1 MITSEKLS
9 ASNRTATSS
18 RFKEMREHYLSNA
31 NETIQKKEFRK
42 ASELLWG
49 GIAQTLKLLAS
60 LSGIQLN
67 SHNDFRIFIDKA
79 AEETEDES
87 LFQDYTYL
95 ETLHRNFYDEV
106 IGEKYFMSYY
116 KRTYEFL
123 QKLDKLIQDKTSN

>member
-1 MITSEKLS
+1 MIISEKLL
-9 ASNRTATSS
+9 ASNKTAIAGG
-18 RFKEMREHYLSNA
+18 FKEMREHYLSNA

-49 GIAQTLKLLAS
+49 GIAQSLKLLAF
-60 LSGIQLN
+60 LSGIRL
-67 SHNDFRIFIDKA
+67 SKHDDFRTFIDKVV
-79 AEETEDES
+79 EETEDES

-106 IGEKYFMSYY
+106 IREKHFMSYY

-123 QKLDKLIQDKTSN
+123 QKLDNLIQKKVSD